1 MCRKC
6 NGLQENA
13 MILKYLVNVE
23 VREIV
28 FWRIWWGDKT
38 PV

>member
-13 MILKYLVNVE
+13 MILKYLVNAE

-28 FWRIWWGDKT
+28 FWR
-38 PV
+38 V